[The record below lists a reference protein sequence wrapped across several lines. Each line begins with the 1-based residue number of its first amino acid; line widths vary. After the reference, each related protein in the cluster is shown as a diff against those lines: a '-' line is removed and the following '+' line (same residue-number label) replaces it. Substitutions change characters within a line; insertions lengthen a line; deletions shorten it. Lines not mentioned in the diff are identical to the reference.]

1 VLCRPDVAADIQQ
14 LITDHTTTL
23 GVRSTRTSRTPLS
36 RGWSSVEV
44 AGHPVAIKIGYDQAG
59 VRQVNPEFDDVA
71 GVAAAVGL
79 SEREVLDRAR
89 AAARA
94 AGLVI
99 GAPPPAALDN
109 MTI

>member
-1 VLCRPDVAADIQQ
+1 MLVGRPIAADIQQ
-14 LITDHTTTL
+14 LVMDHTTTL
-23 GVRSTRTSRTPLS
+23 GRPQHPTSRTPLS

-109 MTI
+109 VTT